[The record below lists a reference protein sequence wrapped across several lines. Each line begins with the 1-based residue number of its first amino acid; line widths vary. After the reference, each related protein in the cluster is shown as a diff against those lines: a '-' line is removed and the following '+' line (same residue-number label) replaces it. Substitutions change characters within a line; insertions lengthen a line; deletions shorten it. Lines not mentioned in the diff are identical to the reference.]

1 MNGTVANMRQ
11 SNLPSAFQCTMLGSN
26 KSLIQLPLSR
36 NSRMPQPPTLWRP
49 TPFLKSPYRLCSV
62 ANGVFPFLC
71 RIHFIDGA
79 SSVDTT
85 SCYSYPVTASLWSP
99 YLKPP
104 LYLPSL
110 WRQSTVAS
118 QRNSIPSHPGTL
130 SIPLHHLF
138 SCSTSLHVANL
149 RARERWKNQGRTANC
164 LDPQAR
170 KFLGWTWSLA

>member
-1 MNGTVANMRQ
+1 MEQLRTWGNLTSLRHFNARCWDPTNPSFNYLWVGIPGCHNHRLYGGQ
-11 SNLPSAFQCTMLGSN
+11 HHFSNLLTASG
-26 KSLIQLPLSR
+26 
-36 NSRMPQPPTLWRP
+36 
-49 TPFLKSPYRLCSV
+49 CSV

-85 SCYSYPVTASLWSP
+85 SCYSYLVTASLWSP